1 MSLMKNFFLQIVNK
15 SQGEILKYKQ
25 AYESQRERRKACEA
39 KLAEKTDG
47 IEKYQEKNFQE
58 TQKLSKIFNEKEK
71 QYALKF
77 QEQAEK
83 IRLLEE
89 QVQALK
95 SNQPTSNCNTGAA
108 MSLQPVATGVVQNV
122 Q

>member
-39 KLAEKTDG
+39 KLAERSES

-58 TQKLSKIFNEKEK
+58 TQKMSKMFNEKEK
-71 QYALKF
+71 QYALKL
-77 QEQAEK
+77 QDQAEK

-89 QVQALK
+89 QVKAMQ
-95 SNQPTSNCNTGAA
+95 SNQAGRSNGAA

-122 Q
+122 